1 MERIELVKI
10 VERLQQAD
18 YCSDQEGVELMTI
31 LKENVIHPAVSNLIF
46 WNDEELTAEKIV
58 DAALN
63 YKPILLP
70 EKFD

>member
-1 MERIELVKI
+1 
-10 VERLQQAD
+10 
-18 YCSDQEGVELMTI
+18 MTI